1 MATITENL
9 QTIYDCRVDIKQAI
23 INKGGEVGDLTTY
36 AEAITNLPSGGG
48 GDSSQLNFDGV
59 SEDYEILCP
68 QRMEKMIVKEGVKSI
83 GDVYTGIGALS
94 MYGWDCLSEMKISN
108 TVEVIAPTGF
118 EMCSN
123 LTHLT
128 LPNSV
133 KRITSYAFE
142 SSYLQ
147 SIIMPNALES
157 IEADGSFRYSDIN
170 FIYFNQAESIPT
182 INGWNFIFTG
192 FLGTGEFIPSTAKII
207 VPDNLYDEWRNA
219 DGWSYIAEQIY
230 KASEY
235 PLPTE

>member
-9 QTIYDCRVDIKQAI
+9 KTIYDCRIDIKQSI
-23 INKGGEVGDLTTY
+23 VDKGGEVGDLTTY
-36 AEAITNLPSGGG
+36 AAAIANLPIG

-59 SEDYEILCP
+59 PEDFSIVSSNRV
-68 QRMEKMIVKEGVKSI
+68 QKIIVKEGVTML
-83 GDVYTGIGALS
+83 GDLS
-94 MYGWDCLSEMKISN
+94 MGYPAFDCSWEFSEIEIPN
-108 TVEVIAPTGF
+108 TVEDICQTGF
-118 EMCSN
+118 NYCYS
-123 LTHLT
+123 LKHVT

-133 KRITSYAFE
+133 KRIWSYAFQGSALE
-142 SSYLQ
+142 

-157 IEADGSFRYSDIN
+157 ISAEYSLDTDLR
-170 FIYFNQAESIPT
+170 FCYFNNAQ
-182 INGWNFIFTG
+182 
-192 FLGTGEFIPSTAKII
+192 FIPVLQDYWYPATFNDFTMFVPKSTKFI